1 MANISV
7 NLSKNRKQIPAS
19 DALGFGVHFTDH
31 MLVMDYN
38 LEQGWHD
45 IRIEP
50 YGPVQFEPSMM
61 ALHYGQAIFEGMKA
75 FRAADGNINL
85 FRARDHFRRFNN
97 SARRVCIPEIDVEEL
112 LAGLKKL
119 LEIDNAWVPSALGTA
134 LYIRPFIFAT
144 DQFLGVRPSHTYKLM
159 IILSPVGAY
168 YAEGFNPVKIMV
180 EDQFVRAV
188 RGGIGEIKTPGNY
201 AASLLAAVR
210 AKEKGF
216 TQVLWLDAHELK
228 WLEEVG
234 TMNIMVK
241 IDDQVITPPLN
252 GSILPGVTRDS
263 TIKILEQWHIPV
275 LEKQISIDEVMQA
288 GKNGRLQEMFGT
300 GTAAVISPVGSI
312 HYKEDSAV
320 INHGV
325 VGELSQKLFNEI
337 TGIQYGTRADTNN
350 WIDTIKVSG

>member
-1 MANISV
+1 MTNIDIK
-7 NLSKNRKQIPAS
+7 LCDKRKPVPAS
-19 DALGFGVHFTDH
+19 DKLGFGVHFSDH

-38 LEQGWHD
+38 LDKGWHGT
-45 IRIEP
+45 RIEP
-50 YGPVQFEPSMM
+50 YGPISIDPSMM

-75 FRAADGNINL
+75 FRSADGNINL

-97 SARRVCIPEIDVEEL
+97 SARRVCIPELDIEEL
-112 LAGLKKL
+112 FAGLQKL
-119 LEIDNAWVPSALGTA
+119 LEVEHEWVPSAHGTA

-180 EDQFVRAV
+180 EDHYVRAV
-188 RGGIGEIKTPGNY
+188 RGGIGAIKTPGNY
-201 AASLLAAVR
+201 AASLLAAVK
-210 AKEKGF
+210 AQKQGF

-241 IDDQVITPPLN
+241 IGDEVITPPLN
-252 GSILPGVTRDS
+252 GSILPGITRDS
-263 TIKILEQWHIPV
+263 TIAILKNWGIPIV
-275 LEKQISIDEVMQA
+275 EKQISVDEVMQA
-288 GKNGRLQEMFGT
+288 GADGSLQEMFGT

-312 HYKEDSAV
+312 HYKGREV
-320 INHGV
+320 LINNGN
-325 VGELSQKLFNEI
+325 VGTLSQKLFDEI
-337 TGIQYGTRADTNN
+337 TAIQYGSKNDLNN
-350 WIDTIKVSG
+350 WIDTIEVS

>member
-1 MANISV
+1 MTNIKV
-7 NLSKNRKQIPAS
+7 KLRKDLKPVPAA
-19 DALGFGVHFTDH
+19 DKLGFGVHFSDH

-38 LEQGWHD
+38 LEKGWHD
-45 IRIEP
+45 ARVEA
-50 YGPVQFEPSMM
+50 YGPIQIDPSMM

-85 FRARDHFRRFNN
+85 FRARDHFRRFNK
-97 SARRVCIPEIDVEEL
+97 SARRVCIPELDIEEL
-112 LAGLKKL
+112 FTGLKKL
-119 LEIDNAWVPSALGTA
+119 LEVDQQWVPSTHGTA

-180 EDQFVRAV
+180 EDEYVRAV

-201 AASLLAAVR
+201 AASLLAAVK
-210 AKEKGF
+210 AQKKGF

-241 IDDQVITPPLN
+241 IGDEVITPPLN
-252 GSILPGVTRDS
+252 GSILPGITRDS
-263 TIKILEQWHIPV
+263 TIKILKSWDVPIV
-275 LEKQISIDEVMQA
+275 EKQISIQEVMQA
-288 GKNGRLQEMFGT
+288 GSDGSLKEMFGT

-312 HYKEDSAV
+312 HYKDSDAI
-320 INHGV
+320 INQGN
-325 VGELSQKLFNEI
+325 VGELSQKLFDEI
-337 TGIQYGTRADTNN
+337 TAIQYGTKEDVNG
-350 WIDTIKVSG
+350 WIDTINVQ

>member
-1 MANISV
+1 MLDIDIK
-7 NLSKNRKQIPAS
+7 LCKNRKPVPTT
-19 DALGFGVHFTDH
+19 DKLGFGVHFSDH

-38 LEQGWHD
+38 LEKGWHGAS
-45 IRIEP
+45 IEP
-50 YGPVQFEPSMM
+50 YGPIQIDPSMM

-75 FRAADGNINL
+75 FRSADGNINL
-85 FRARDHFRRFNN
+85 FRAQDHFRRFND
-97 SARRVCIPEIDVEEL
+97 SARRVCIPELNVEDV

-119 LEIDNAWVPSALGTA
+119 LEVDQQWVPSDHGTA

-180 EDQFVRAV
+180 EDKYVRAV

-201 AASLLAAVR
+201 AASLLAAVN
-210 AKEKGF
+210 AQKQGF
-216 TQVLWLDAHELK
+216 TQVLWLDALELK

-241 IDDQVITPPLN
+241 VGDEVITPPLN
-252 GSILPGVTRDS
+252 GSILPGITRDS
-263 TIKILEQWHIPV
+263 TIKILQGWNVPV
-275 LEKQISIDEVMQA
+275 VEKQISIDEVMQA
-288 GKNGRLQEMFGT
+288 GSNGNLKEMFGT

-312 HYKEDSAV
+312 HYKENDV
-320 INHGV
+320 IINNGD
-325 VGELSQKLFNEI
+325 VGELSQKLFDEI
-337 TGIQYGTRADTNN
+337 TAIQYGLKSDLNN
-350 WIDTIKVSG
+350 WIDTIKVS

>member
-1 MANISV
+1 MADIAIK
-7 NLSKNRKQIPAS
+7 LSEIRKKIPTT
-19 DALGFGVHFTDH
+19 DELGFGVHFSDH

-38 LEQGWHD
+38 LEKGWHGT
-45 IRIEP
+45 RVEP
-50 YGPVQFEPSMM
+50 YGPIQVDPSMM

-75 FRAADGNINL
+75 FRANDGNINL

-97 SARRVCIPEIDVEEL
+97 SAKRVCIPEIDVEEL
-112 LAGLKKL
+112 FAGLKKL
-119 LEIDNAWVPSALGTA
+119 LAVDNRWIPSDRGTA

-180 EDQFVRAV
+180 EDKFVRAV

-201 AASLLAAVR
+201 AASLLAAVN
-210 AKEKGF
+210 AQKKGF

-252 GSILPGVTRDS
+252 GSILPGITRDS
-263 TIKILEQWHIPV
+263 TIKILKEWNIPV
-275 LEKQISIDEVMQA
+275 VEKQISIDEVMQA
-288 GKNGRLQEMFGT
+288 GSNGRLQEMFGT

-312 HYKEDSAV
+312 QYKENSTT
-320 INHGV
+320 INNGE
-325 VGELSQKLFNEI
+325 VGELSQKLFAEI
-337 TGIQYGTRADTNN
+337 SGIQYGTQPDLNN
-350 WIDTIKVSG
+350 WIDTVKVV

>member
-1 MANISV
+1 MVNIDV
-7 NLSKNRKQIPAS
+7 KLRKDLKPVPAA
-19 DALGFGVHFTDH
+19 DKLGFGVHFSDH

-38 LEQGWHD
+38 LEKGWHD
-45 IRIEP
+45 ARVEA
-50 YGPVQFEPSMM
+50 YGPIQIDPSMM

-85 FRARDHFRRFNN
+85 FRARDHFRRFNK
-97 SARRVCIPEIDVEEL
+97 SACRVCIPEMDTEEL
-112 LAGLKKL
+112 FSGLKKL
-119 LEIDNAWVPSALGTA
+119 LEVDHQWVPSAHGTA

-180 EDQFVRAV
+180 EDEYVRAV

-201 AASLLAAVR
+201 AASLLAAVK
-210 AKEKGF
+210 AQKKGF

-241 IDDQVITPPLN
+241 IGDEVITPPLN
-252 GSILPGVTRDS
+252 GSILPGITRDS
-263 TIKILEQWHIPV
+263 TIKILKSWNIPII
-275 LEKQISIDEVMQA
+275 EKQISIQEVMQA
-288 GKNGRLQEMFGT
+288 GSDGSLKEMFGT

-312 HYKEDSAV
+312 HYKESDAV
-320 INHGV
+320 INNGN
-325 VGELSQKLFNEI
+325 VGELSQKLFDEI
-337 TGIQYGTRADTNN
+337 TAIQYGTKEDVNG
-350 WIDTIKVSG
+350 WIDTIVVK

>member
-1 MANISV
+1 MTDIAV
-7 NLSKNRKQIPAS
+7 NLIENRKTIPAT

-38 LEQGWHD
+38 QEKGWHGA
-45 IRIEP
+45 RVEP
-50 YGPVQFEPSMM
+50 YGSIEIDPSMM

-75 FRAADGNINL
+75 FRSTDGNINL
-85 FRARDHFRRFNN
+85 FRARDHFKRFND

-119 LEIDNAWVPSALGTA
+119 LEIDNKWVPSAHGTA

-180 EDQFVRAV
+180 EDQYVRAV
-188 RGGIGEIKTPGNY
+188 RGGIGAIKTPGNY
-201 AASLLAAVR
+201 AASLLAAVN
-210 AKEKGF
+210 AQKKGF

-234 TMNIMVK
+234 TMNIMLK
-241 IDDQVITPPLN
+241 INDEVITPPLN
-252 GSILPGVTRDS
+252 GSILPGMTRDS
-263 TIKILEQWHIPV
+263 TIKILENWGVPV
-275 LEKQISIDEVMQA
+275 VEKQISIDEVIEA
-288 GKNGRLQEMFGT
+288 GNNGTLKEMFGT

-312 HYKEDSAV
+312 HYKDSNTI
-320 INHGV
+320 INNGE

-337 TGIQYGTRADTNN
+337 TGIQYGTLADENN
-350 WIDTIKVSG
+350 WIDTVKV

>member
-1 MANISV
+1 MDIAI
-7 NLSKNRKQIPAS
+7 NLSEKRKNIPTT
-19 DALGFGVHFTDH
+19 DELGFGVHFSDH

-38 LEQGWHD
+38 LEKGWHGT
-45 IRIEP
+45 RIEP
-50 YGPVQFEPSMM
+50 YGPIQIDPSMM

-75 FRAADGNINL
+75 FRANDGNINL

-97 SARRVCIPEIDVEEL
+97 SAKRVCIPEVEVEEL
-112 LAGLKKL
+112 LSGLKKL
-119 LEIDNAWVPSALGTA
+119 LEIDNRWVPSDHGTA

-180 EDQFVRAV
+180 EDKYVRAV

-201 AASLLAAVR
+201 AASLLAAVK
-210 AKEKGF
+210 AQKKGF

-241 IDDQVITPPLN
+241 INDEVITPPLN
-252 GSILPGVTRDS
+252 GSILPGITRDS
-263 TIKILEQWHIPV
+263 TIKILKDWNIAV
-275 LEKQISIDEVMQA
+275 VEKQISIDEVMQA
-288 GKNGRLQEMFGT
+288 GGNGRLQEMFGT

-312 HYKEDSAV
+312 QYKENSTT
-320 INHGV
+320 INHGE
-325 VGELSQKLFNEI
+325 VGELSQKLFAEI
-337 TGIQYGTRADTNN
+337 TGIQYGTQADVNN
-350 WIDTIKVSG
+350 WIDTVIVS

>member
-1 MANISV
+1 MANIDV
-7 NLSKNRKQIPAS
+7 KLRKDLKPVPAS
-19 DALGFGVHFTDH
+19 DKLGFGVHFSDH
-31 MLVMDYN
+31 MLAMDYN
-38 LEQGWHD
+38 LEKGWHD
-45 IRIEP
+45 ARVEA
-50 YGPVQFEPSMM
+50 YGPIQIDPSMM

-85 FRARDHFRRFNN
+85 FRARDHFRRFNK
-97 SARRVCIPEIDVEEL
+97 SARRVCIPELDIEEIF
-112 LAGLKKL
+112 AGLKKL
-119 LEIDNAWVPSALGTA
+119 LEVDHKWVPSAQGTA

-180 EDQFVRAV
+180 EDEYVRAV

-201 AASLLAAVR
+201 AASLLAAVK
-210 AKEKGF
+210 AQKKGF

-241 IDDQVITPPLN
+241 IGDEVITPPLN
-252 GSILPGVTRDS
+252 GSILPGITRDS
-263 TIKILEQWHIPV
+263 TIKILKSWDIPIV
-275 LEKQISIDEVMQA
+275 EKQISIQEVMQA
-288 GKNGRLQEMFGT
+288 GSDGSLKEMFGT

-312 HYKEDSAV
+312 HYKESNAI
-320 INHGV
+320 INNGN
-325 VGELSQKLFNEI
+325 VGELSQKLFDEI
-337 TGIQYGTRADTNN
+337 TAIQYGTKEDVNG
-350 WIDTIKVSG
+350 WIDTIVVK

>member
-1 MANISV
+1 MLDIDIK
-7 NLSKNRKQIPAS
+7 LSENRKPVPTT
-19 DALGFGVHFTDH
+19 DKLGFGVHFSDH

-38 LEQGWHD
+38 LEKGWHGA
-45 IRIEP
+45 RIEP
-50 YGPVQFEPSMM
+50 YGPIQMDPSMM

-75 FRAADGNINL
+75 FRSADGNINL
-85 FRARDHFRRFNN
+85 FRAQDHFRRFND
-97 SARRVCIPEIDVEEL
+97 SAKRVCIPEINVEDV

-119 LEIDNAWVPSALGTA
+119 LEVDQQWVPSDHGTA

-180 EDQFVRAV
+180 EDKYVRAV

-201 AASLLAAVR
+201 AASLLAAVN
-210 AKEKGF
+210 AQKQGF
-216 TQVLWLDAHELK
+216 TQVLWLDALELK

-241 IDDQVITPPLN
+241 VGDEVITPPLN
-252 GSILPGVTRDS
+252 GSILPGITRDS
-263 TIKILEQWHIPV
+263 TIKILQSWNIPV
-275 LEKQISIDEVMQA
+275 VEKQISIDEVMQA
-288 GKNGRLQEMFGT
+288 GSDGNLKEMFGT

-312 HYKEDSAV
+312 HYKENDV
-320 INHGV
+320 IINNGD
-325 VGELSQKLFNEI
+325 VGELSQNLFDEI
-337 TGIQYGTRADTNN
+337 TAIQYGIKSDLNN
-350 WIDTIKVSG
+350 WIDTIKVS

>member
-1 MANISV
+1 MLDIDIK
-7 NLSKNRKQIPAS
+7 LSENRKPVPTT
-19 DALGFGVHFTDH
+19 DKLGFGVHFSDH

-38 LEQGWHD
+38 LEKGWHGA
-45 IRIEP
+45 RIEP
-50 YGPVQFEPSMM
+50 YGPIQMDPSMM

-75 FRAADGNINL
+75 FRSADGNINL
-85 FRARDHFRRFNN
+85 FRAQDHFRRFND
-97 SARRVCIPEIDVEEL
+97 SARRVCIPEINVEDV

-119 LEIDNAWVPSALGTA
+119 LEVDQQWVPSDHGTA

-180 EDQFVRAV
+180 EDKYVRAV

-201 AASLLAAVR
+201 AASLLAAVN
-210 AKEKGF
+210 AQKQGF
-216 TQVLWLDAHELK
+216 TQVLWLDALELK

-241 IDDQVITPPLN
+241 VGDEVITPPLN
-252 GSILPGVTRDS
+252 GSILPGITRDS
-263 TIKILEQWHIPV
+263 TIKILQSWNIPV
-275 LEKQISIDEVMQA
+275 VEKQISIDEVMQA
-288 GKNGRLQEMFGT
+288 GSDGNLKEMFGT

-312 HYKEDSAV
+312 HYKENDV
-320 INHGV
+320 IINNGD
-325 VGELSQKLFNEI
+325 VGELSQNLFDEI
-337 TGIQYGTRADTNN
+337 TAIQYGIKSDLNN
-350 WIDTIKVSG
+350 WIDTIKVS

>member
-1 MANISV
+1 MANIEIK
-7 NLSKNRKQIPAS
+7 LAENRKPVPAT
-19 DALGFGVHFTDH
+19 DKLGFGVHFSDH

-38 LEQGWHD
+38 LDQGWHGA
-45 IRIEP
+45 RIEP
-50 YGPVQFEPSMM
+50 YGPIRIDPSMM

-97 SARRVCIPEIDVEEL
+97 SARRVCIPELDVEEL

-119 LEIDNAWVPSALGTA
+119 LEVDQQWVPSAHGTA

-180 EDQFVRAV
+180 EDEYVRAV
-188 RGGIGEIKTPGNY
+188 RGGIGAIKTPGNY
-201 AASLLAAVR
+201 AASLLAAVK
-210 AKEKGF
+210 AQKKGF

-234 TMNIMVK
+234 TMNIMLK
-241 IDDQVITPPLN
+241 IGNEVITPPLN
-252 GSILPGVTRDS
+252 GSILPGITRDS
-263 TIKILEQWHIPV
+263 TIKILENWNIPLV
-275 LEKQISIDEVMQA
+275 EKQISIDEVMQS
-288 GKNGRLQEMFGT
+288 GSNGTLEEMFGT
-300 GTAAVISPVGSI
+300 GTAAIISPVGSI
-312 HYKEDSAV
+312 HYKENSV
-320 INHGV
+320 IINNGN
-325 VGELSQKLFNEI
+325 VGELSQKLFDEI
-337 TGIQYGTRADTNN
+337 TAIQYGSKDDVYN
-350 WIDTIKVSG
+350 WIDTVEVV

>member
-1 MANISV
+1 MTDLAI
-7 NLSKNRKQIPAS
+7 NLSKARKNIPS
-19 DALGFGVHFTDH
+19 TDELGFGVHFSDH

-38 LEQGWHD
+38 LEKGWHGA
-45 IRIEP
+45 RIDP
-50 YGPVQFEPSMM
+50 YGPIQIDPSMM

-75 FRAADGNINL
+75 FRAKDGNINL

-97 SARRVCIPEIDVEEL
+97 SAKRVCIPEIDVEEL
-112 LAGLKKL
+112 LTGLKKL
-119 LEIDNAWVPSALGTA
+119 LEIENKWIPSDHGTA

-168 YAEGFNPVKIMV
+168 YSEGFNPVKIMV
-180 EDQFVRAV
+180 EDQYVRAV

-201 AASLLAAVR
+201 AASLLAAVK
-210 AKEKGF
+210 AQKKGF

-241 IDDQVITPPLN
+241 LDDKVITPPLN
-252 GSILPGVTRDS
+252 GSILPGITRDS
-263 TIKILEQWHIPV
+263 TIKILKNWNIPA
-275 LEKQISIDEVMQA
+275 LEKQISIDEVMRA
-288 GKNGRLQEMFGT
+288 GETGQLQEMFGT

-312 HYKEDSAV
+312 HYKENNAI
-320 INHGV
+320 INNGE
-325 VGELSQKLFNEI
+325 VGELSQRLFNEI
-337 TGIQYGTRADTNN
+337 TGIQYGTLADTNN
-350 WIDTIKVSG
+350 WIDTVKVI